1 MNYQRLKVLVTGASG
16 FIGMHITRHLK
27 DRWTVMGTYFN
38 HPYTTMDIPMLS
50 LDLTDGRALARMVF
64 EMRPYAVVH
73 CAALTDTALCEK
85 NRALA
90 SLINAEGTRRLA
102 RVARDVS
109 ARMIHLSTDLVFNGE
124 KGWYREDDPV
134 SPLQIYGE
142 TKVKGEEAIMEEH
155 DNAAILRVGLV
166 YGPSPL
172 GNRSASEWPLYEI
185 QQGRTPTLFTNQF
198 RTPTSALNIA
208 RVVGELL
215 DHTFTGILH
224 ISGPDRMSRY
234 EFGRALLEAYGIPLN
249 RIKPGS
255 LEELPSIS
263 ARPRDSSLNTDL
275 ARSLLKT
282 PLLNVNEGL
291 WEIVLK

>member
-1 MNYQRLKVLVTGASG
+1 MIHQRLKVLVTGASG
-16 FIGMHITRHLK
+16 FIGMNIARYLK
-27 DRWTVMGTYFN
+27 ERSIVMGTYFN
-38 HPYTTMDIPMLS
+38 HPYTMMDIPMLS
-50 LDLTDGRALARMVF
+50 LDLRDGRALAMMVF

-73 CAALTDTALCEK
+73 CAALTDAEFCEK

-90 SLINAEGTRRLA
+90 SLINVEGTRRLA
-102 RVARDVS
+102 RVARDIG
-109 ARMIHLSTDLVFNGE
+109 ARMIYLSTDLVFNGE

-134 SPLQIYGE
+134 SPVQMYGE
-142 TKVKGEEAIMEEH
+142 TKVRGEEAIMEEH

-166 YGPSPL
+166 YGSSPL
-172 GNRSASEWPLYEI
+172 ETRSASEWPLHEI
-185 QQGRTPTLFTNQF
+185 QQGRTPTLFTDQF

-215 DHTFTGILH
+215 DHSFTGILH
-224 ISGPDRMSRY
+224 VAGPDRMSRY
-234 EFGRALLEAYGIPLN
+234 EFGCALLEAYGVSLS

-255 LEELPSIS
+255 IEDLPSVS
-263 ARPRDSSLNTDL
+263 TRPRDSSLNTDL

-282 PLLNVNEGL
+282 PLLGVNEGL